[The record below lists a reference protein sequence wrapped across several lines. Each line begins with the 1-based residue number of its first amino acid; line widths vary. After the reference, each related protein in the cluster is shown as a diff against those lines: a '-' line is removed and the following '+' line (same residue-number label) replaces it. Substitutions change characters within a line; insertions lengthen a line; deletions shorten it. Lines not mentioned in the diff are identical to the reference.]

1 MDWKGGYKNSA
12 FYSTFGFGFSPGCHG
27 GQLAFGRNIHRIA
40 AITTDQT

>member
-12 FYSTFGFGFSPGCHG
+12 FYSTFGFGFTRLPL